1 MVEFARHFTSIMR
14 ISLSVFLSL
23 IILLNIIL
31 FILSVLQ
38 ANTPNAAEA
47 FPSSQTEHWGY
58 NKQNSTCEDYP
69 YVPVR
74 FMYQSQ
80 QSLPQRYEYC
90 SWKSRNTWWRSIS
103 MILLLIGAAVVLPI
117 LAKKSPAS
125 DSAAIWQD
133 PKNVLRALLIPTGI
147 MGINMFLLMCFDA
160 SAVNMSQQW
169 CVDELQQPGE
179 NSNPVTCDYTP
190 FIVTVIFDFLLFVF
204 WGLVVLLIFFRQL
217 KRFRPYQQFV
227 GEEDSHEMLE
237 RSDDGWRKKGGKSW
251 LDKHFKKAKDR
262 VKGRK

>member
-1 MVEFARHFTSIMR
+1 MVEFARHFTTIMR
-14 ISLSVFLSL
+14 ISLTILLSL
-23 IILLNIIL
+23 IILFNIVL

-47 FPSSQTEHWGY
+47 FPSSLTEHWGY
-58 NKQNSTCEDYP
+58 NILNSTCDEFEYL
-69 YVPVR
+69 PVR
-74 FMYQSQ
+74 YMLQSQ
-80 QSLPQRYEYC
+80 QSFQQRYEYC

-103 MILLLIGAAVVLPI
+103 MIFLLIGAAILLPI
-117 LAKKSPAS
+117 LSKKSPAS
-125 DSAAIWQD
+125 YSAAIWQD

-160 SAVNMSQQW
+160 SAVNISQGW
-169 CVDELQQPGE
+169 CIDVLQPQMA
-179 NSNPVTCDYTP
+179 NTNPVTCDYTP

-204 WGLVVLLIFFRQL
+204 WGLVVLLVFFRQL

-237 RSDDGWRKKGGKSW
+237 RSDDGWRRKGGKSW

-262 VKGRK
+262 IKGRK